1 MTRTEYLAKLDRYLH
16 RLPEKDYQ
24 EAMDYFTE
32 YFDEAGPENEAQV
45 MTELGTP
52 KEAAQDLLEQLWDK
66 QEDREPSRSK
76 FRGLRLALLT
86 LIVAPL
92 SLLAILVAVP
102 LVIAFLATILAFV
115 VSALASLL
123 GGVAVLAVFIWESM
137 TLPGLT
143 PAAMAMGIG
152 AGLLIMGLMLLL
164 YLIFIGLSKV
174 LTRFLIAII
183 RRLTRRKGVRA

>member
-152 AGLLIMGLMLLL
+152 AGFLIMGLMLLL

-174 LTRFLIAII
+174 VTRFLITII
-183 RRLTRRKGVRA
+183 RRLTRRKGARA

>member
-52 KEAAQDLLEQLWDK
+52 KEAAQDLLEQIWDK
-66 QEDREPSRSK
+66 QEDRELSSSRFK
-76 FRGLRLALLT
+76 GLRLALLT
-86 LIVAPL
+86 LVVAPL

-183 RRLTRRKGVRA
+183 RRLTRRKGARA

>member
-183 RRLTRRKGVRA
+183 RRLTRRKGARA

>member
-66 QEDREPSRSK
+66 QEDREPSRSRFK
-76 FRGLRLALLT
+76 GLRLALLT

-102 LVIAFLATILAFV
+102 LVIVFLATILAFV

>member
-66 QEDREPSRSK
+66 QEDREPSRSRFK
-76 FRGLRLALLT
+76 GLRLALLT

-102 LVIAFLATILAFV
+102 LVIVFLATILAFV

-152 AGLLIMGLMLLL
+152 AGLLIMGIMLLL

-183 RRLTRRKGVRA
+183 RRLTRRKGARA

>member
-76 FRGLRLALLT
+76 FKGLRLALLT

-174 LTRFLIAII
+174 LTRFLITII
-183 RRLTRRKGVRA
+183 RRLTRRKGARA

>member
-1 MTRTEYLAKLDRYLH
+1 MTRTEYLAKLDCYLH

-66 QEDREPSRSK
+66 EEDREPSRSK
-76 FRGLRLALLT
+76 FKGLRLALLT

-152 AGLLIMGLMLLL
+152 AGLLIIGLMLLL

-183 RRLTRRKGVRA
+183 RRLTRRKGARA

>member
-66 QEDREPSRSK
+66 QEDREPSRSRFK
-76 FRGLRLALLT
+76 GLRLALLT
-86 LIVAPL
+86 LVVAPL

-102 LVIAFLATILAFV
+102 LVI
-115 VSALASLL
+115 
-123 GGVAVLAVFIWESM
+123 E
-137 TLPGLT
+137 
-143 PAAMAMGIG
+143 IG
-152 AGLLIMGLMLLL
+152 
-164 YLIFIGLSKV
+164 
-174 LTRFLIAII
+174 
-183 RRLTRRKGVRA
+183 RAHV

>member
-66 QEDREPSRSK
+66 QEDREPSRSRFK
-76 FRGLRLALLT
+76 GLRLALLT

-115 VSALASLL
+115 VSALARPY
-123 GGVAVLAVFIWESM
+123 WE
-137 TLPGLT
+137 G
-143 PAAMAMGIG
+143 
-152 AGLLIMGLMLLL
+152 
-164 YLIFIGLSKV
+164 
-174 LTRFLIAII
+174 
-183 RRLTRRKGVRA
+183 

>member
-66 QEDREPSRSK
+66 QEDRELSSSRFK
-76 FRGLRLALLT
+76 GLRLALLT
-86 LIVAPL
+86 LVVAPL

-143 PAAMAMGIG
+143 PEAMAMGIG

-183 RRLTRRKGVRA
+183 RRLTRRKGARA

>member
-66 QEDREPSRSK
+66 QEDREPSRSRFK
-76 FRGLRLALLT
+76 GLRLALLT
-86 LIVAPL
+86 LVVAPL

-174 LTRFLIAII
+174 LTRFLITII
-183 RRLTRRKGVRA
+183 RRLTRRKGARA

>member
-66 QEDREPSRSK
+66 QEDREPSRSRFK
-76 FRGLRLALLT
+76 GLRLALLT

-174 LTRFLIAII
+174 LTRFLITII
-183 RRLTRRKGVRA
+183 RRLTRRKGARA

>member
-16 RLPEKDYQ
+16 RLPERDYQ

-66 QEDREPSRSK
+66 QEDREPSRSRFK
-76 FRGLRLALLT
+76 GLRLALLT

-102 LVIAFLATILAFV
+102 LVIVFLATILAFV

-152 AGLLIMGLMLLL
+152 AGLLIMGIMLLL

-183 RRLTRRKGVRA
+183 RRLTRRKGARA

>member
-76 FRGLRLALLT
+76 FKGLRLALLT

-174 LTRFLIAII
+174 VTRFLITII
-183 RRLTRRKGVRA
+183 RRLTRRKGARA

>member
-66 QEDREPSRSK
+66 EEDREPSRSK

-152 AGLLIMGLMLLL
+152 AGFLIMGLMLLL

-174 LTRFLIAII
+174 VTRFLITII
-183 RRLTRRKGVRA
+183 RRLTRRKGARA

>member
-66 QEDREPSRSK
+66 QEDREPSRSRFK
-76 FRGLRLALLT
+76 GLRLALLT

-102 LVIAFLATILAFV
+102 LVIVFLATILAFV

-183 RRLTRRKGVRA
+183 RRLTRRKGARA

>member
-66 QEDREPSRSK
+66 QEDREPSRSRFK
-76 FRGLRLALLT
+76 GLRLALLT

>member
-52 KEAAQDLLEQLWDK
+52 KEAAQDLLEQIWDK

-76 FRGLRLALLT
+76 FKGLRLALLT

>member
-66 QEDREPSRSK
+66 QEDREPSRSRFK
-76 FRGLRLALLT
+76 GLRLALLT

-183 RRLTRRKGVRA
+183 RRLTRRKGARA

>member
-52 KEAAQDLLEQLWDK
+52 KEAAQDLLEQLWNK
-66 QEDREPSRSK
+66 QEDREPSRSRFK
-76 FRGLRLALLT
+76 GLRLALLT

-102 LVIAFLATILAFV
+102 LVIVFLATILAFV

-123 GGVAVLAVFIWESM
+123 GGLAVLAVFIWESM

-183 RRLTRRKGVRA
+183 RRLTRRKGARA

>member
-66 QEDREPSRSK
+66 QEDREPSCSK
-76 FRGLRLALLT
+76 FKGLRLALLT

-152 AGLLIMGLMLLL
+152 AGFLIMGLMLLL

-174 LTRFLIAII
+174 VTRFLIAII
-183 RRLTRRKGVRA
+183 RRLTRRKGARA

>member
-52 KEAAQDLLEQLWDK
+52 KEAAQDLLEQIWDK
-66 QEDREPSRSK
+66 QEDRELSSSRFK
-76 FRGLRLALLT
+76 GLRLALLT
-86 LIVAPL
+86 LVVAPL

-143 PAAMAMGIG
+143 PEAMAMGIG

-183 RRLTRRKGVRA
+183 RRLTRRKGARA

>member
-76 FRGLRLALLT
+76 FKGLRLALLT